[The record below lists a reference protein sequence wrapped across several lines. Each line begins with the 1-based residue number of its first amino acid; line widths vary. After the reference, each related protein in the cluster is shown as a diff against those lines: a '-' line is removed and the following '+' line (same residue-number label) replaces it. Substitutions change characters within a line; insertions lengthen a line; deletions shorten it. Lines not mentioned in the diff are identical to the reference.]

1 MLPERL
7 STDLTSLGL
16 NAERVAVVVEMV
28 FDGKGG
34 LQGSDVYEALVRNQ
48 AKLAYDSVAAWLDGG
63 GPMPKAVGA
72 VAGLEGNIRLQHQT
86 AEKLR
91 ELRHMRGALSLQ
103 TIQARA
109 VFVGDVLQDLRP
121 DQSNVA
127 KSLIE
132 ELMVAANGVIA
143 RYLADRK
150 FPSVRRV
157 VRSPTRWDRI
167 VELAA
172 EGGTTL
178 PGEPDG
184 IALEKFL
191 LAAKEKDPANFPDL
205 SLCVIKLMGRGEYVV
220 ELPGQSVA
228 GHFGLA
234 VRDYAHSTAPN
245 RRFPDL
251 IIQRLVKAS
260 MAGSPPPYGNGEL
273 ADLARHCTD
282 QEDAAKKVER
292 QLVKSAGAMLLAP
305 RIGEKFDAMV
315 TGASDKGTWVR
326 LFQPPVEGKLEKGF
340 EGRKVGDRIR
350 VKLSRTDVERG
361 YIDFVSAG

>member
-1 MLPERL
+1 
-7 STDLTSLGL
+7 
-16 NAERVAVVVEMV
+16 
-28 FDGKGG
+28 
-34 LQGSDVYEALVRNQ
+34 
-48 AKLAYDSVAAWLDGG
+48 
-63 GPMPKAVGA
+63 
-72 VAGLEGNIRLQHQT
+72 
-86 AEKLR
+86 
-91 ELRHMRGALSLQ
+91 
-103 TIQARA
+103 
-109 VFVGDVLQDLRP
+109 
-121 DQSNVA
+121 
-127 KSLIE
+127 
-132 ELMVAANGVIA
+132 
-143 RYLADRK
+143 
-150 FPSVRRV
+150 
-157 VRSPTRWDRI
+157 
-167 VELAA
+167 
-172 EGGTTL
+172 
-178 PGEPDG
+178 
-184 IALEKFL
+184 
-191 LAAKEKDPANFPDL
+191 
-205 SLCVIKLMGRGEYVV
+205 MGRGEYVV